1 MKDTLNAL
9 LLYMGDTSS
18 VGNKGEKDNGEQ
30 DGGEC
35 REELKNGVRDSKPE
49 AVTEKMSSS
58 GVSNRQE
65 HKRSQDVLEAV
76 RSLIGPFMV

>member
-49 AVTEKMSSS
+49 AV
-58 GVSNRQE
+58 SNRQE